1 MSKQLAFRIHSMK
14 RAFERFGF
22 EPKDYDMLR
31 SKVLKRRDGIYNVH
45 DGRKVIEV
53 KHKKQI
59 VNVVFDKENKEIVTV
74 YGVNP

>member
-1 MSKQLAFRIHSMK
+1 MEFIT
-14 RAFERFGF
+14 FTTEG
-22 EPKDYDMLR
+22 
-31 SKVLKRRDGIYNVH
+31 
-45 DGRKVIEV
+45 VIEV

>member
-45 DGRKVIEV
+45 DGRS
-53 KHKKQI
+53 H
-59 VNVVFDKENKEIVTV
+59 
-74 YGVNP
+74 